1 MELRGKAI
9 SYSSYKHKE
18 RNTKE
23 KYLIDSITEM
33 ENNLKENNMKNLEN
47 LKIQLNDIRQ
57 EKLKVHIIRSRA
69 QHTDK
74 GEKPT
79 KYFCG
84 LEQHNSIN
92 QT

>member
-1 MELRGKAI
+1 
-9 SYSSYKHKE
+9 
-18 RNTKE
+18 
-23 KYLIDSITEM
+23 M

-57 EKLKVHIIRSRA
+57 EKLKGHIIRSIA
-69 QHTDK
+69 KHIDK

-84 LEQHNSIN
+84 LEQYTSIN
-92 QT
+92 KR